1 MKERLNKVVDRSA
14 LLLEKNKEPEA
25 AVSEKRASFPN
36 EADSSADSGPVTKT
50 NKKSVKK
57 RSHGKLVLIIIVV
70 VILLLLTAFKIY
82 VDNSYQ
88 PAYPMETYQALT
100 AYEIES
106 SDNVIAIQNPQAIE
120 RKDAV
125 GFIIYGDERVQREC
139 YLPLMI
145 SLADQGYCAYLP
157 TTFGNLPVLNQEGAE
172 YVIRTYKSVHT
183 WYIIAHGKACPPAA
197 RYAKTHSSKINGL
210 IYLGGASYQTNLSN
224 LDLSLLSIIGS
235 NDTVLDKN
243 RAETAKVNDPVRS
256 EYITLEGG
264 NHTGFLDTALMRG
277 DTASSLSAAEQ
288 IEQTVSAI
296 SSFVQQP

>member
-1 MKERLNKVVDRSA
+1 MVDRSA
-14 LLLEKNKEPEA
+14 LLLEENKEPEA
-25 AVSEKRASFPN
+25 ASLEKRVSSPN
-36 EADSSADSGPVTKT
+36 ETDSSAVGGSVAQL

-57 RSHGKLVLIIIVV
+57 KSHGKLILIVIVV
-70 VILLLLTAFKIY
+70 AILFFLTVFKIY

-88 PAYPMETYQALT
+88 PAHPMETYKALS
-100 AYEIES
+100 AYEIEN

-157 TTFGNLPVLNQEGAE
+157 TAFGNLPVLNQEGAE

-183 WYIIAHGKACPPAA
+183 WYIIAHGKACPSAA
-197 RYAKTHSSKINGL
+197 RYAKSHSSKIQGL
-210 IYLGGASYQTNLSN
+210 IYLGGASYQTDLSN
-224 LDLSLLSIIGS
+224 LNLTLLSIIGS
-235 NDTVLDKN
+235 NDTLIDKN
-243 RAETAKVNDPVRS
+243 RTEGAKVNNPVRS

-264 NHTGFLDTALMRG
+264 NHTGFLDTTLMRG
-277 DTASSLSAAEQ
+277 DTASPLSAAEQ
-288 IEQTVSAI
+288 IEQTVSII